1 MKILKV
7 KRLFDLIYINGDFQ
21 YSLLLT
27 EYIKMKHLLFLLLI
41 FLVQPMF
48 CQVLTNE
55 QKDFCI
61 STFNKYLNV
70 KEELIKERTEVLKSL
85 NSSEEDIDW
94 FKDNIIRMDSVMK
107 VSIELVK
114 NNECSNLAN
123 LLEKE
128 RYNIYAHPHNDSYL
142 CYDFHS
148 VMALIY
154 SNTIKGDR
162 EYFMKLADLGEYS
175 KIMIEAVQA
184 NWEKPHPLY
193 LQVLNELKQI
203 YETLENQSKVNEM
216 LLLILK
222 VERDS

>member
-1 MKILKV
+1 
-7 KRLFDLIYINGDFQ
+7 
-21 YSLLLT
+21 
-27 EYIKMKHLLFLLLI
+27 MKHTLFALFI
-41 FLVQPMF
+41 FLAQPMF
-48 CQVLTNE
+48 GQAFTE
-55 QKDFCI
+55 AQKNFCI

-70 KEELIKERTEVLKSL
+70 KEELTKERTKVLKSL

-94 FKDNIIRMDSVMK
+94 FKNNIIRMDSVMNA
-107 VSIELVK
+107 SIELVK
-114 NNECSNLAN
+114 NDDCINLAN

-154 SNTIKGDR
+154 SNTIKNDK

-175 KIMIEAVQA
+175 KIMIEAIQA

-193 LQVLNELKQI
+193 LQVFNELKQI
-203 YETLENQSKVNEM
+203 YETLENQSKVNE
-216 LLLILK
+216 LLLLLLK